1 MSDNSEKT
9 EVIHGSENIINRALE
24 GLSKAKKRFD
34 NCSDD
39 SSPSAYVSTRP
50 MWQGLLDLKNRDVKI
65 RFITQITKENI
76 SYCKQIMKVTE
87 LRHLEGVKGN
97 FGIADGID
105 YRGTASVE
113 KNLPPSEAIRST
125 VKSFVEQQQ
134 FFFDMLWNKAIPA
147 EQKIKE
153 IEEGIIPDYIETKSD
168 PEEIRRLE
176 LELLKSAKEEILIIF
191 PTTSSFHSH
200 KENEAGTEGEGQ
212 DSISFVQ
219 LLKELSDTNP
229 QIRIKIITPSDFTID
244 YIVQEL
250 REQQRNNIAVQY
262 SVQPLEN
269 TVSVL
274 IIDRKF
280 SLSVEVK
287 EEEEAGEE
295 KFEKVRRSFIT
306 GLATYSNSRSTVLS
320 YASIFES
327 LWKQAELY
335 EELRKS
341 KTRLIS
347 AQDELEEMKKYV
359 NEALEEVRRMKK

>member
-1 MSDNSEKT
+1 LSDNSEKT
-9 EVIHGSENIINRALE
+9 EVICGSENIINRALE

-39 SSPSAYVSTRP
+39 SSPSAYVSTKP
-50 MWQGLLDLKNRDVKI
+50 MWQGLLDLKNRGVKI

-105 YRGTASVE
+105 YRGTATVE

-134 FFFDMLWNKAIPA
+134 LFFDMLWNKAIPA

-176 LELLKSAKEEILIIF
+176 LELLKSAKEEVLIIF
-191 PTTSSFHSH
+191 PTTSSFRSH
-200 KENEAGTEGEGQ
+200 NEYEVGSGGEGP
-212 DSISFVQ
+212 DSISLVQ
-219 LLKELSDTNP
+219 LLKELSNTNP
-229 QIRIKIITPSDFTID
+229 QIRIKIITPSDSTIH
-244 YIVQEL
+244 YTVQAL
-250 REQQRNNIAVQY
+250 REQQQRNNIAVQY
-262 SVQPLEN
+262 SVQPLES

-274 IIDRKF
+274 VIDRKF

-287 EEEEAGEE
+287 EEPGEQ

-341 KTRLIS
+341 KTQLLS

-359 NEALEEVRRMKK
+359 NEALSEVGRAKK